1 MNCVATESETT
12 VSESTVLVVDIGAV
26 LEEKAVDI
34 DLEAVRRVLVKE
46 EVDWVKL
53 GMMTVDAVSALLHH
67 HGTTLSMIS
76 EPLNLSELS
85 NLLFSVHFFRIKIAG
100 DIDHVNAIAF
110 TSSIHPHILFVNK
123 CMNHSDILTV

>member
-46 EVDWVKL
+46 EVD
-53 GMMTVDAVSALLHH
+53 
-67 HGTTLSMIS
+67 
-76 EPLNLSELS
+76 
-85 NLLFSVHFFRIKIAG
+85 FRIG
-100 DIDHVNAIAF
+100 
-110 TSSIHPHILFVNK
+110 
-123 CMNHSDILTV
+123 